1 MTVSEFC
8 AYAIDDC
15 QDMEIYSYKQGIT
28 VFKGTYAEAM
38 ESEFAD
44 DEVANFDIENGKFI
58 LNLADEV

>member
-8 AYAIDDC
+8 SYALDDC
-15 QDMEIYSYKQGIT
+15 QDMEIYSYAKGIT

-38 ESEFAD
+38 ESDFAD
-44 DEVANFDIENGKFI
+44 DEVANFSIENGKFV